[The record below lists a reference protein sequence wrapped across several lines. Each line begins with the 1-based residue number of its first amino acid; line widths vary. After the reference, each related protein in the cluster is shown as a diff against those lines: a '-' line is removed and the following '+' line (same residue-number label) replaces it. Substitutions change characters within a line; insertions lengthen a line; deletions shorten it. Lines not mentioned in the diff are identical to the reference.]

1 MLKKF
6 KVFALLIIV
15 LLLSIGTGFMLS
27 SNLEGFKQERPV
39 TASIARRGAL
49 ANRSK
54 LKLKPL
60 LRQQNKLA
68 KNNPLSPASVFP
80 TMAPPASVAPT
91 VAPPASVVPTVA
103 PPASVV
109 PPISVAPTMAPP
121 ASVVPTMA
129 LPESVTAAILA
140 SGPGPR
146 ASMPTTMAPPASI
159 SANIAALAGTPIPRR
174 VPVKPVSVK
183 AISAEEI
190 IASQIESPFS
200 RI

>member
-109 PPISVAPTMAPP
+109 P
-121 ASVVPTMA
+121 TMA